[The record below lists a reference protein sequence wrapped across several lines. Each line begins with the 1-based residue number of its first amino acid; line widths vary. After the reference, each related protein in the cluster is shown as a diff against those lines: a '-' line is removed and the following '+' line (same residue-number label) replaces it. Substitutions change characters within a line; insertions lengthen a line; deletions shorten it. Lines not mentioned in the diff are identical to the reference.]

1 LDIDLLITVI
11 DKTIRQK
18 RRKVKNTQR
27 ERGGILQGSTEEE
40 KAGRHSN

>member
-27 ERGGILQGSTEEE
+27 EREDT
-40 KAGRHSN
+40 AGKHRGRESRKTL